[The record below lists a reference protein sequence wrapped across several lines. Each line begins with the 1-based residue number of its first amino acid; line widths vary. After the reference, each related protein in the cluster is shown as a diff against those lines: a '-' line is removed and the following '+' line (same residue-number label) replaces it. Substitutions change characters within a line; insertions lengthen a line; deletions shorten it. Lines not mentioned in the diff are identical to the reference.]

1 MDKDSR
7 DSRFV
12 RKPFYPGGKEA
23 YTKFITSNLVYP
35 KEALE
40 NKIEGQVRL
49 KYDVNY
55 KGEVTGVKVLSSLGY
70 GCDEEASRIIKLL
83 KFEVPK
89 GPRKVKVLFQ
99 KTVSINFKLPKQK
112 VVTKKIVS
120 KKPMITSATSIQYNF
135 VPTKKPAKEVK
146 KKVYQYV
153 VKIG

>member
-7 DSRFV
+7 DKRFV

-23 YTKFITSNLVYP
+23 YRKFITSNLNYP
-35 KEALE
+35 EEALQ

-49 KYDVNY
+49 RYEVNY
-55 KGEVTGVKVLSSLGY
+55 KGEVTDVKVLRSLGY
-70 GCDEEASRIIKLL
+70 GCDEEATRIIKLL
-83 KFEVPK
+83 QFEVPK

-120 KKPMITSATSIQYNF
+120 KKPMITSATAISYSI
-135 VPTKKPAKEVK
+135 VPSKKLAKEEK
-146 KKVYQYV
+146 KSAYQYTI
-153 VKIG
+153 KIG